1 MLSVVFIMNNF
12 SLSFQSGYL
21 LLYIIIGLAA
31 IGISWWSY
39 KDLVPQISRL
49 KRLILISLRGLG
61 ILLIAIL
68 LIEPLTT
75 LYTEQISGDKLGVV
89 VDISS
94 SMLNMEK
101 SGQRYEIA
109 ESLFTEYQPA
119 NVNKRYFGFA
129 DSLYPLKE
137 LPDSLSFKG
146 QATNISRALAEPIS
160 LSDNQ
165 LGALLILT
173 DGAGNLGIDPLKT
186 AAAIDL
192 PVYSLVVGSAQ
203 SQKDIYISKI
213 NCSPVGYT
221 NTDIPLEVEIASFG
235 YAGETAMLEIRDDKN
250 ILLSRRV
257 TLPADGA
264 YSTAEFKLNL
274 SQEGIKNLR
283 AVIAAREDEVSG
295 DNNTRTFTIK
305 LLKDK
310 INVLLLSSTLNWE
323 LTYLKKAL
331 SQDAHLDL
339 DEAIGGAKGGI
350 AAGDLPPTLEA
361 WKDIELVIAMDLSSR
376 ALGVQLANLKAA
388 VESGTGFLY
397 IAGAKSSI
405 IRLGD
410 WDEIL
415 PVKSNLRVSVEEGEF
430 FPIPGKQAIV
440 RAVTDIEG
448 LRWDDLK
455 PLNIMLRGLDI
466 DPDAVVF
473 LDVVGARE
481 EHWPILTG
489 GRFNRGKTAAITGY
503 PWWPRYFQ
511 PASGNTNIKKIE
523 KFWSNLVRWLVARDD
538 LEKFN
543 LASDKPVYK
552 LGEPVGFAATL
563 FDDSYNLI
571 GGAKIEVVITDSAGT
586 RRELQLTGYKTGE
599 YSGVFGSPAA
609 GKYNYTARAFMQSDT
624 LGIAHGSFIV
634 ESFSL
639 EMENPSANYAL
650 MEQIATI
657 TGGQSFTADNFSEF
671 LDNLKLNLKRA
682 DVFSEYRLTGNKYLL
697 ILIILLFTLEWGIRK
712 FSQLA

>member
-1 MLSVVFIMNNF
+1 MNNF

-21 LLYIIIGLAA
+21 FLYIIIGLAA

-49 KRLILISLRGLG
+49 KRLVLISLRSLG

-75 LYTEQISGDKLGVV
+75 LYTEEISGNKLGVV
-89 VDISS
+89 VDMSS
-94 SMLNMEK
+94 SMLNPEK
-101 SGQRYEIA
+101 DRRRYEIA
-109 ESLFTEYQPA
+109 ESLYASYQPG
-119 NVNKRYFGFA
+119 NVSQRYFGFA
-129 DSLYPLKE
+129 DSVYLLNG
-137 LPDSLSFKG
+137 LPDSISING
-146 QATNISRALAEPIS
+146 QATNISQALLEPIA
-160 LSDNQ
+160 LSDKE

-173 DGAGNLGIDPLKT
+173 DGAGNLGLDPLKT
-186 AAAIDL
+186 AASIDI
-192 PVYSLVVGSAQ
+192 PVYSLVVGSAL

-213 NCSPVGYT
+213 DCSPVGYT
-221 NTDIPLEVEIASFG
+221 NTEIPLEVEIASFG
-235 YAGETAMLEIRDDKN
+235 YSGEPAVLEIRDEN
-250 ILLSRRV
+250 RVLLSRRIA
-257 TLPADGA
+257 LPADGA
-264 YSTAEFKLNL
+264 YATIEFKLNL
-274 SQEGIKNLR
+274 AGEGIKNLR
-283 AVIAAREDEVSG
+283 TVIGAREDEANA
-295 DNNTRTFTIK
+295 DNNIRAFTIK

-310 INVLLLSSTLNWE
+310 IKVLLLSSTLNWE

-331 SQDAHLDL
+331 GQDSYLQVDL
-339 DEAIGGAKGGI
+339 AISNSRGGI
-350 AAGDLPPTLEA
+350 AAADLPPSLEN
-361 WKDIELVIAMDLSSR
+361 WKDIDLIIALDLSAR
-376 ALGVQLANLKAA
+376 ALGPQLANVKAA
-388 VESGTGFLY
+388 IESGTGFLY
-397 IAGAKSSI
+397 FAGAKSRI

-410 WDEIL
+410 WDELL
-415 PVKSNLRVSVEEGEF
+415 PVKSNSLVSVEDGEF
-430 FPIPGKQAIV
+430 FPLPGRQAIV

-455 PLNIMLRGLDI
+455 PLSFMIRGLEL
-466 DPDAVVF
+466 DPAAVVF
-473 LDVVGARE
+473 LDVIGARG
-481 EHWPILTG
+481 EHWAILAG

-511 PASGNTNIKKIE
+511 PASGNTEIKKIE

-543 LASDKPVYK
+543 LASSKPVYK

-563 FDDSYNLI
+563 FDDSYNLV
-571 GGAKIEVVITDSAGT
+571 GGAKIDVVITDSTGAQ
-586 RRELQLTGYKTGE
+586 RELQLTGHKAGE
-599 YSGVFGSPAA
+599 YSGIFGSPAA
-609 GKYNYTARAFMQSDT
+609 GKYDFTARAFIQSDT
-624 LGIAHGSFIV
+624 LGTARGSFIV

-657 TGGQSFTADNFSEF
+657 TGGMCFTSENFSEF
-671 LDNLKLNLKRA
+671 SQNLKLNLKRS

-697 ILIILLFTLEWGIRK
+697 IIIILLFTLEWGIRK

>member
-1 MLSVVFIMNNF
+1 MNNF

-49 KRLILISLRGLG
+49 KRLALISLRSLG

-75 LYTEQISGDKLGVV
+75 LYTEEVSGDKLGVV

-101 SGQRYEIA
+101 NGQRYEIA
-109 ESLFTEYQPA
+109 QSLFNEYRPA
-119 NVNKRYFGFA
+119 NVSTKYFGFA
-129 DSLYPLKE
+129 DSVYPLKE
-137 LPDSLSFKG
+137 LPDSLSITR
-146 QATNISRALAEPIS
+146 QATNISRALLEPIA
-160 LSDNQ
+160 LSDNE
-165 LGALLILT
+165 LGALLVLT

-186 AAAIDL
+186 ASSISL
-192 PVYSLVVGSAQ
+192 PVYSLVVGSAL

-213 NCSPVGYT
+213 SCSPVGYT
-221 NTDIPLEVEIASFG
+221 NTDIPLEVEVASFG
-235 YAGETAMLEIRDDKN
+235 YGGETAMLEIRDDKSV
-250 ILLSRRV
+250 LLSRRV
-257 TLPADGA
+257 VLPADGA
-264 YSTAEFKLNL
+264 YSTVEFKLNL
-274 SQEGIKNLR
+274 ANEGIKNLR
-283 AVIAAREDEVSG
+283 AVIASREDEVG
-295 DNNTRTFTIK
+295 ADNNTRAFTIK

-323 LTYLKKAL
+323 LTYLKEAL
-331 SQDAHLDL
+331 SQDAHLDI
-339 DEAIGGAKGGI
+339 DAVIGRPRGGI
-350 AAGDLPPTLEA
+350 AAADLPPTLEA
-361 WKDIELVIAMDLSSR
+361 WKDIELVIAIDLSSR
-376 ALGVQLANLKAA
+376 ALGVQLANLKSA

-397 IAGAKSSI
+397 IAGAKSRI

-410 WDEIL
+410 WDELL
-415 PVKSNLRVSVEEGEF
+415 PVKSNQLVSVDEGEF
-430 FPIPGKQAIV
+430 FPIPGRQAVV

-455 PLNIMLRGLDI
+455 PLGFMMRGLET
-466 DPDAVVF
+466 DPAAIVF
-473 LDVVGARE
+473 LDVVSGRG

-563 FDDSYNLI
+563 FDDSYNLV

-586 RRELQLTGYKTGE
+586 QREFQLTGFKTGE

-609 GKYNYTARAFMQSDT
+609 GTYNYTARAYVQSDT
-624 LGIAHGSFIV
+624 VGTANGSFIV
-634 ESFSL
+634 ETFSL

-671 LDNLKLNLKRA
+671 SQNLKLNLKRA
-682 DVFSEYRLTGNKYLL
+682 DVFNEYRLTGNKYLL
-697 ILIILLFTLEWGIRK
+697 IIIILLFTLEWGIRK